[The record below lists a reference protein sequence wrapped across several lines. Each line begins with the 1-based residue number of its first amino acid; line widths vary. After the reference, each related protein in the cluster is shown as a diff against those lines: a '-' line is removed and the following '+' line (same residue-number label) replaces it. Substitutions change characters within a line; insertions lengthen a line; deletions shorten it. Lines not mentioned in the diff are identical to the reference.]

1 MAFPPPTFFSPQGK
15 KLWNVAGKGG
25 GEDTHT
31 RICAQ
36 EEGSIRGVKSIKRRR
51 KVTDVAGVVF
61 WKKTFLP
68 LGHDDRTQIR
78 SRVSMVTH
86 RDGWARV
93 SGIIMHSCDAENGWS
108 RACDARTY
116 TLLHVRRVI
125 IGTFNNFSLFFAP
138 PFCIL
143 SPPSIFLPCFFS
155 LLGFRNCFRFLSRVE
170 FFLFPFFFFFFS
182 PKFVLRRVSVSTRGR
197 VWFNGYGEFVGEWGK
212 LDWMGLGA
220 I

>member
-1 MAFPPPTFFSPQGK
+1 MAFPPPTFFSGQK
-15 KLWNVAGKGG
+15 ALKRC
-25 GEDTHT
+25 GEGWWRRYTHT
-31 RICAQ
+31 RIYAQ

-125 IGTFNNFSLFFAP
+125 IGTFNNF
-138 PFCIL
+138 
-143 SPPSIFLPCFFS
+143 
-155 LLGFRNCFRFLSRVE
+155 
-170 FFLFPFFFFFFS
+170 FPFFSPLPSVFFRPRPSSSRVFS
-182 PKFVLRRVSVSTRGR
+182 LCWVFVTAFVSCP
-197 VWFNGYGEFVGEWGK
+197 
-212 LDWMGLGA
+212 A
-220 I
+220 

>member
-31 RICAQ
+31 RIYAQ

-51 KVTDVAGVVF
+51 KVTDVVGVVF

-125 IGTFNNFSLFFAP
+125 IGTFNNFSLFFRP
-138 PFCIL
+138 
-143 SPPSIFLPCFFS
+143 S
-155 LLGFRNCFRFLSRVE
+155 LLYSFAPVHLPPVFFLSAG
-170 FFLFPFFFFFFS
+170 FS
-182 PKFVLRRVSVSTRGR
+182 
-197 VWFNGYGEFVGEWGK
+197 
-212 LDWMGLGA
+212 
-220 I
+220 